1 MKMPIKLDSTMIVTT
16 AGIGS
21 LILSSSTSSVIGDLT
36 LFSYSSGVIIAS
48 CIVVLTKIILIP
60 D

>member
-1 MKMPIKLDSTMIVTT
+1 MIIPIKLDNTTIITT

-21 LILSSSTSSVIGDLT
+21 FISSSSSVIGDLT

-48 CIVVLTKIILIP
+48 CIVLITKIIFISG
-60 D
+60 

>member
-1 MKMPIKLDSTMIVTT
+1 MKMPIKLDITMIVIT

-21 LILSSSTSSVIGDLT
+21 FISSSSSVIGDLT